1 MLGLELIKQTIENNA
16 AKPAINPSIVKKL
29 ALSRLNTDIKISNE
43 WMIKDELDKIV
54 NSNLDDETK
63 GELIEFLKSEC
74 YKLYEEANKELNEL
88 FGSDNNQEKQASIK
102 SDEDSG
108 TKGEKEEI
116 AKAPEGESNEEA
128 DDDKKDEHKTPAEH
142 VIEQKPGQSAFNY

>member
-1 MLGLELIKQTIENNA
+1 MIGLDIIKQTIENNA
-16 AKPAINPSIVKKL
+16 AKPAVNPSIVKKL

-74 YKLYEEANKELNEL
+74 YKLYEESNKELNEL
-88 FGSDNNQEKQASIK
+88 FGTNNQEAQASVK

-116 AKAPEGESNEEA
+116 AKAPEGEADEEA

-142 VIEQKPGQSAFNY
+142 VIEQKPGQSVFNY